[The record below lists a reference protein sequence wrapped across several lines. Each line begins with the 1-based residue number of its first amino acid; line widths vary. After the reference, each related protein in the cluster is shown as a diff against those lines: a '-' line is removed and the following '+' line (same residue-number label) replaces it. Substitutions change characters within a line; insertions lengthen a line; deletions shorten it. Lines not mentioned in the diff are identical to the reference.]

1 MFARLVFLLIALFW
15 VTMNVW
21 LWRAEYGAGDQA
33 GSVVPV
39 GVVWRK
45 ILTAPDSSSLSIFQ
59 RGKKIGFCHWITGVG
74 EEFSQLDEAPP
85 GGLAGKPGSYQIHLD
100 GNVTP
105 GDFASRTRFECRLK
119 FSHDQNWQELNL
131 RLGVRPM
138 VWEVHSVAAEQS
150 VRLRTEAGE
159 NRVERVFR
167 FADLQNPEA
176 LLREFA
182 GPFGAALVNGLGLP
196 ALPQNP
202 SGLGLAVKWE
212 ARYDIL
218 KIGHEPVRVY
228 RLDTRLLDR
237 YGIKIFVSRA
247 GEILRA
253 ELPNGIV
260 LMHDQLA
267 GA

>member
-1 MFARLVFLLIALFW
+1 MR
-15 VTMNVW
+15 
-21 LWRAEYGAGDQA
+21 R
-33 GSVVPV
+33 
-39 GVVWRK
+39 
-45 ILTAPDSSSLSIFQ
+45 
-59 RGKKIGFCHWITGVG
+59 
-74 EEFSQLDEAPP
+74 P
-85 GGLAGKPGSYQIHLD
+85 GGLAGKAGSDRIHLD

-105 GDFASRTRFECRLK
+105 GEFASRTRFEGSLK
-119 FSHDQNWQELNL
+119 LANDQHWQELNL
-131 RLGVRPM
+131 RLSVRPT
-138 VWEVHSVAAEQS
+138 VWKVRSVAAEQS
-150 VRLRTEAGE
+150 VRFRTETGE

-167 FADLQNPEA
+167 FADLQNPDA
-176 LLREFA
+176 LLRELA

-212 ARYDIL
+212 ARYDTL

-228 RLDTRLLDR
+228 RLDTHVLDR
-237 YGIKIFVSRA
+237 YVIKVFVSRA

-267 GA
+267 VP